1 MYIYLKNAGLVL
13 SLCMAVSFS
22 VATYGKQKSISWLDS
37 QINKDPEVVAAKE
50 LLNASNHRAKSLTQA
65 VYNPEL
71 EANYEKEGDFDNYS
85 IGISQTIDFWD
96 KQSTNKTIG
105 EIDVYANQQQL
116 LSLLDSKKANALT
129 ALVNWQAAKKAAQL
143 LSEREEQLQTLV
155 GIVEDKRKAGLLEP
169 LDAELVYLNLSQIFS
184 EISESQ
190 IAFQN
195 AEIKVQELLPDWT
208 PNTANLPLFT
218 FGATSYSFDSQWV
231 EDHPKVKLARAQWK
245 GQQSKAQLT
254 TMESKPNP
262 TIGVSAGKSGD
273 EDLVGVTFSI
283 PLNIRNNY
291 SDTVKAAYSEAIAAE
306 AHFHS
311 IYRKQSFEAKANY
324 ESLTVSKNYYQQWH
338 KLTQGRLASSAK
350 LLNKRWEAGDI
361 NTSDYLLALN
371 QRAEA
376 LHAGIR
382 LEKQFKLAE
391 ISFVLS
397 IGQLSKLEI

>member
-1 MYIYLKNAGLVL
+1 MYIFLKNTGLIL

-71 EANYEKEGDFDNYS
+71 EASYEKEGDFDNYS

-96 KQSTNKTIG
+96 KQSANKSIG

-129 ALVNWQAAKKAAQL
+129 AIVNWQAAKKAAQL

-155 GIVEDKRKAGLLEP
+155 GIVEDKRKVGLLEP
-169 LDAELVYLNLSQIFS
+169 LDAELVYVNLSQIFS

-190 IAFQN
+190 ITLKN
-195 AEIKVQELLPDWT
+195 AEVKVQELLPDWT
-208 PNTANLPLFT
+208 PNTANLSSFT
-218 FGATSYSFDSQWV
+218 FGVTSYSFKSQWV
-231 EDHPKVKLARAQWK
+231 ENHPKVKLARAKWK

-254 TMESKPNP
+254 TMESKANP

-273 EDLVGVTFSI
+273 EDLIGVTFSI

-306 AHFHS
+306 ANFRS
-311 IYRKQSFEAKANY
+311 VYRKQSFEAKANY
-324 ESLTVSKNYYQQWH
+324 ESLNVSKKYFEQWR
-338 KLTQGRLASSAK
+338 KLTEGRLESSAN

-361 NTSDYLLALN
+361 NTSDYLLVLN
-371 QRAEA
+371 QRAEG

-382 LEKQFKLAE
+382 LENQFKLAE

-397 IGQLSKLEI
+397 MGQLSKFEI

>member
-1 MYIYLKNAGLVL
+1 MYIYLKNTGLIL
-13 SLCMAVSFS
+13 SLCMAVIFS
-22 VATYGKQKSISWLDS
+22 VASYGKEKNISWLDS
-37 QINKDPEVVAAKE
+37 QINKDPEVIAAKE
-50 LLNASNHRAKSLTQA
+50 LLNASSHRAKGLTQA

-71 EANYEKEGDFDNYS
+71 EASYEKEGDFDNYS

-96 KQSTNKTIG
+96 KQSANKSIG
-105 EIDVYANQQQL
+105 EIDVYVNQQQL

-129 ALVNWQAAKKAAQL
+129 ALVNWQAAKEAAQL

-190 IAFQN
+190 IALKN
-195 AEIKVQELLPDWT
+195 AEVKVQELLPDWT
-208 PNTANLPLFT
+208 PNAANLFSFT
-218 FGATSYSFDSQWV
+218 FGATSYSFNSQWV
-231 EDHPKVKLARAQWK
+231 EDHPKVKLAKAQWK

-254 TMESKPNP
+254 TMESKANP
-262 TIGVSAGKSGD
+262 TIGISAGRSSD
-273 EDLVGVTFSI
+273 EDLVGLTFSI

-306 AHFHS
+306 ANFRS
-311 IYRKQSFEAKANY
+311 VYRKQSFEAKANY
-324 ESLTVSKNYYQQWH
+324 ESLLVSKKYYEQWR
-338 KLTQGRLASSAK
+338 KLTKGRLDSSAN
-350 LLNKRWEAGDI
+350 LLIKRWEAGDI

-371 QRAEA
+371 QRAEG

-382 LEKQFKLAE
+382 LENQFKLAE

-397 IGQLSKLEI
+397 MGQLSKFEI

>member
-1 MYIYLKNAGLVL
+1 MV
-13 SLCMAVSFS
+13 VSFS
-22 VATYGKQKSISWLDS
+22 AASYGKEKNISWLDS
-37 QINKDPEVVAAKE
+37 QINKDPEVIAAKE
-50 LLNASNHRAKSLTQA
+50 LLNASSHRANGLTQA

-71 EANYEKEGDFDNYS
+71 EASYEKEGDFDNYS

-96 KQSTNKTIG
+96 KQSANKSIG
-105 EIDVYANQQQL
+105 EIDVYVNQQQL

-129 ALVNWQAAKKAAQL
+129 ALVNWQAAKEAAQL

-190 IAFQN
+190 ITLKN
-195 AEIKVQELLPDWT
+195 AEVKVQELLPDWT
-208 PNTANLPLFT
+208 PNTANLSSFT
-218 FGATSYSFDSQWV
+218 FGVTSYSFKSQWV
-231 EDHPKVKLARAQWK
+231 ENHPKVKLARAKWK

-254 TMESKPNP
+254 TMESKANP

-273 EDLVGVTFSI
+273 EDLIGVTFSI

-306 AHFHS
+306 ANFRS
-311 IYRKQSFEAKANY
+311 VYRKQSFEAKANY
-324 ESLTVSKNYYQQWH
+324 ESLNVSKKYFEQWR
-338 KLTQGRLASSAK
+338 KLTEGRLESSAN

-361 NTSDYLLALN
+361 NTSDYLLVLN
-371 QRAEA
+371 QRAEG

-382 LEKQFKLAE
+382 LENQFKLAE

-397 IGQLSKLEI
+397 MGQLSKFEI

>member
-1 MYIYLKNAGLVL
+1 MYIFLKNAGLVL

-22 VATYGKQKSISWLDS
+22 VVSYGKEKNISWLDS

-65 VYNPEL
+65 VYNPEF
-71 EANYEKEGDFDNYS
+71 EASYS

-96 KQSTNKTIG
+96 KQSANKSIG

-129 ALVNWQAAKKAAQL
+129 AIVNWQAAKKAAQL
-143 LSEREEQLQTLV
+143 LSERENQLQTLV
-155 GIVEDKRKAGLLEP
+155 GIVEDKRKVGLLEP
-169 LDAELVYLNLSQIFS
+169 LDAELVYVNLSQIFS

-190 IAFQN
+190 ITLKN
-195 AEIKVQELLPDWT
+195 AEVKVQELLPDWT
-208 PNTANLPLFT
+208 PNTANLSSFT
-218 FGATSYSFDSQWV
+218 FGATSYSFNSQWV
-231 EDHPKVKLARAQWK
+231 ENHPKVKLARAKWK

-254 TMESKPNP
+254 TMESKANP

-273 EDLVGVTFSI
+273 EDLIGVTFSI

-306 AHFHS
+306 ANFRS
-311 IYRKQSFEAKANY
+311 VYRKQSFEAKANY
-324 ESLTVSKNYYQQWH
+324 ESLNVSKKYFEQWR
-338 KLTQGRLASSAK
+338 KLTEGRLESSAN

-361 NTSDYLLALN
+361 NTSDYLLVLN
-371 QRAEA
+371 QRAEG

-382 LEKQFKLAE
+382 LENQFKLAE

-397 IGQLSKLEI
+397 MGQLSKFEI

>member
-190 IAFQN
+190 IAFKN

-262 TIGVSAGKSGD
+262 TSGVSAGKSGD

>member
-65 VYNPEL
+65 AYNPEL
-71 EANYEKEGDFDNYS
+71 EASYEKEGDFDNYS

-190 IAFQN
+190 IALKN
-195 AEIKVQELLPDWT
+195 AEVKVQELLPDWT
-208 PNTANLPLFT
+208 PNTANLSSFT
-218 FGATSYSFDSQWV
+218 FGATSYSFNSQWV
-231 EDHPKVKLARAQWK
+231 EDHPKVKFARAQWQE
-245 GQQSKAQLT
+245 QQAIARLSTIEAKA
-254 TMESKPNP
+254 NP
-262 TIGVSAGKSGD
+262 TIGISAGESGN
-273 EDLVGVTFSI
+273 ESTVGLTFSM

-291 SDTVKAAYSEAIAAE
+291 SDTVNAAYSEAIAAE

-324 ESLTVSKNYYQQWH
+324 ESLNVSKNYYQQWH

-371 QRAEA
+371 QRAEG

-397 IGQLSKLEI
+397 MGQLSKFEI

>member
-1 MYIYLKNAGLVL
+1 MYIYLKNTGLVL
-13 SLCMAVSFS
+13 SLCMVVSFS
-22 VATYGKQKSISWLDS
+22 AASYGKEKNISWLDS
-37 QINKDPEVVAAKE
+37 QINKDPEVIAAKE
-50 LLNASNHRAKSLTQA
+50 LLNASSHRAKGLTQA

-71 EANYEKEGDFDNYS
+71 EASYEKEGDFDNYS

-96 KQSTNKTIG
+96 KQSANKSIG
-105 EIDVYANQQQL
+105 EIDVYVNQQQL

-129 ALVNWQAAKKAAQL
+129 ALVNWQAAKEAAQL
-143 LSEREEQLQTLV
+143 LSEREEQLQTLF

-190 IAFQN
+190 IALKN
-195 AEIKVQELLPDWT
+195 AEVKVQELLPDWT

-254 TMESKPNP
+254 TMESKANP

-273 EDLVGVTFSI
+273 EDLVGVTLSI

-306 AHFHS
+306 ANFRS
-311 IYRKQSFEAKANY
+311 VYRKQSFEAKAKY
-324 ESLTVSKNYYQQWH
+324 ESLNISKKYYEQWR
-338 KLTQGRLASSAK
+338 KLTQGRLDSSAN

-371 QRAEA
+371 QRAEG

-382 LEKQFKLAE
+382 LENQFKLAE

-397 IGQLSKLEI
+397 MGQLSKFEI